1 MQSDSL
7 MPSPYSLRILFLASR
22 DDGHPEMAGGDL
34 QLSGLAAMLASRG
47 HRITYACIR
56 RPGVPSAEIRN
67 DVTIVRG
74 PGAQFQAAWA
84 AWMYTREWAR
94 RTDIVV
100 EEAVG
105 ALPVPYAAPVYVRHP
120 LVAFWYQVNA
130 PLFREQFSPVVAAAL
145 TSLERGLARLHAT
158 AVIATPSEFQAARLR
173 RLGFRPDQVRVV
185 PIGLDW
191 PFVPPPP
198 LSAREPLIVYLG
210 RLRRYKCPHHLL
222 AVAQR
227 LNATS
232 PAAKVVIAGRPDRTG
247 YDRWL
252 ETEITRLGLRGRVIL
267 TRSISDEAK
276 RDLVRRARV
285 LVVPSPA
292 EGFGFVVLEANWGG
306 TPVVATT
313 GAPSEVIQEGRN
325 GLRVPFGDTAALAAA
340 IGRLLQDDAQW
351 TRMSRG
357 AWDTWQNYPWAA
369 ATSKLEVAMAEA
381 IRRKR
386 ERRASEP
393 NRTAPCA
400 DAGGRG
406 FHAGAVVL
414 PRPEETSS

>member
-1 MQSDSL
+1 
-7 MPSPYSLRILFLASR
+7 MPSPHSLRILFLASR
-22 DDGHPEMAGGDL
+22 DDGHPEAAGGDL
-34 QLSGLAAMLASRG
+34 LLSGLAARLASRG

-56 RPGVPSAEIRN
+56 RPGVPATEVKN

-74 PGAQFQAAWA
+74 PGAASQAAWA
-84 AWMYTREWAR
+84 AWMYAREWAP
-94 RTDIVV
+94 RTDVVV

-105 ALPVPYAAPVYVRHP
+105 SLPFPYAAPVYVRQP

-130 PLFREQFSPVVAAAL
+130 PLFREQFSPMVAAAL

-158 AVIATPSEFQAARLR
+158 AIIATPSAFQAARLR
-173 RLGFRPDQVRVV
+173 RLGFRPGQVRIV

-191 PFVPPPP
+191 PSAPPPP
-198 LSAREPLIVYLG
+198 LSARESLIVYLG

-227 LNATS
+227 LDALSS
-232 PAAKVVIAGRPDRTG
+232 PAKIVIAGRPDRTG

-252 ETEITRLGLRGRVIL
+252 AAEIMRRGLQRRVTL
-267 TRSISDEAK
+267 RRSISDDAK

-313 GAPSEVIQEGRN
+313 GVPSEVIQEGRN
-325 GLRVPFGDTAALAAA
+325 GLRVPFGDTAALVAA

-357 AWDTWQNYPWAA
+357 AWDSWRRYPWAA
-369 ATSKLEVAMAEA
+369 ATSKLEAAMVEA

-386 ERRASEP
+386 ERQAREP
-393 NRTAPCA
+393 NRAVPHA
-400 DAGGRG
+400 DTKGRG
-406 FHAGAVVL
+406 LRAGAAVFRG
-414 PRPEETSS
+414 PDETS